1 MNKVLV
7 SKISASFSLD
17 GHPQFKQRCLAWA
30 ANYELV
36 SWLDSN
42 ENKGDNYSDYEVI
55 LGVGRD
61 EGLLCWE
68 ATGAFAKL
76 KAWHEQTQDWLFGF
90 LAYDLKND
98 VEALQSTHPSTIAF
112 PELHFFQPE
121 VVVTLA
127 QKTVTIHSKDLAPS
141 TIFKLITNTEFVAKR
156 AAQNQGINLQASIA
170 KEAYLATVEKI
181 REHIIEGDLY
191 EMNFCQAFHAQARL
205 QPFQLFERL
214 NELSKAP
221 FAALYKRKDQYLIC
235 ASPERFLKKIG
246 DKVISEPIKGTIKRG
261 TTPAEDEQL
270 KKELYD
276 SEKDRAE
283 NVMIVDL
290 VRNDLART
298 CLPGSV
304 QVEELFGIY
313 SFEQVHHMIS
323 SVTGQLKPEVHFVD
337 LLKNAF
343 PMGSMTGAPKVM
355 SMQLIEQYEKTK
367 RGVYSGALGYITPTG
382 DFDFN
387 VVIRSIIYEEQGE
400 DSQLSFQVGGAIVYD
415 SVPENEYKE
424 CLLKAKGLL
433 AALGIAAV

>member
-7 SKISASFSLD
+7 SRISTSFSLED
-17 GHPQFKQRCLAWA
+17 HPQFKQRCLAWA
-30 ANYELV
+30 ASYELV

-42 ENKGDNYSDYEVI
+42 EYQGDNYGDYEVI
-55 LGVGRD
+55 LGVGRA

-68 ATGAFAKL
+68 AVGAFAKL

-98 VEALQSTHPSTIAF
+98 VEALQSHHSSTIPF

-121 VVVTLA
+121 IVITLS
-127 QKTVTIHSKDLAPS
+127 QKTVTIHSKDVEPS
-141 TIFKLITNTEFVAKR
+141 TIFELIANTELATKNVV
-156 AAQNQGINLQASIA
+156 QNQGINLQANMA

-181 REHIIEGDLY
+181 RQHIIEGDLY
-191 EMNFCQAFHAQARL
+191 EMNFCQAFHAQASL
-205 QPFQLFERL
+205 HPFQLFERL
-214 NELSKAP
+214 NGLSKAP
-221 FAALYKRKDQYLIC
+221 FAGLYKRKDQYLIC
-235 ASPERFLKKIG
+235 ASPERFMKKTG
-246 DKVISEPIKGTIKRG
+246 DKIISEPIKGTIKRG
-261 TTPAEDEQL
+261 TTLEEDQQL
-270 KKELYD
+270 KKDLYD

-323 SVTGQLKPEVHFVD
+323 RVTGQLKPEVHFVD

-355 SMQLIEQYEKTK
+355 SMELIEQYEKTK
-367 RGVYSGALGYITPTG
+367 RGIYSGALGYISPTG

-387 VVIRSIIYEEQGE
+387 VVIRSIIYEEKGE

-415 SVPENEYKE
+415 SVPEQEYKE